1 MAVPYLTTVIDSYKC
16 TDSVLVVSTMGTFN
30 TNPDRV
36 VTVMA
41 TVHLSDGSTE
51 DYDVVI
57 VKISGFVKCYNREEN
72 PEYDPE
78 NNKLGLLKTI
88 ETDEVAYPQHKIEC
102 VTGSVTYQRSHG
114 AL

>member
-1 MAVPYLTTVIDSYKC
+1 
-16 TDSVLVVSTMGTFN
+16 MGTFN

-41 TVHLSDGSTE
+41 TVHLSDGTTE

-57 VKISGFVKCYNREEN
+57 VKTSGFVKCYNREED
-72 PEYDPE
+72 PEYDPKNE
-78 NNKLGLLKTI
+78 FGSKYT
-88 ETDEVAYPQHKIEC
+88 EADEVGYPQHKIEFI
-102 VTGSVTYQRSHG
+102 TGSVTYQRSHG